1 MVLEHPIA
9 LRLVYSKGRTEI
21 SFFAQPE
28 EVAENN
34 GNVYPAPSS
43 PPQDVVAIRKRCSN
57 PKCRQSNVTIA
68 KEMPS
73 SGIIKFLVNSSKN
86 ILLRRFIA

>member
-1 MVLEHPIA
+1 MGMFTPLPV
-9 LRLVYSKGRTEI
+9 
-21 SFFAQPE
+21 
-28 EVAENN
+28 
-34 GNVYPAPSS
+34 

-86 ILLRRFIA
+86 ILLRRFIACVVYIVRENFELFQKAKSTELERQISDEAH